1 MDADSVWRPVEQPVT
16 VTDADAE
23 AADLDA
29 DEIEAAERKMRQL
42 TLQPSDTACKFR
54 NRRSE
59 MYVETKELPGF
70 FSFRAIMMTL
80 SRFFSSSCLRY
91 YFVAGAPNVK
101 QMRAF
106 DLYVDPTHPPVSP
119 SSTTQQQYKFYF
131 KERREGDL
139 CNSADFSLAN
149 LQGDSGVDLGMMRCS
164 YVLAPFNTVRTMM
177 YHCHAR

>member
-70 FSFRAIMMTL
+70 FSFRSNYDDAL
-80 SRFFSSSCLRY
+80 SFF
-91 YFVAGAPNVK
+91 FI
-101 QMRAF
+101 F
-106 DLYVDPTHPPVSP
+106 
-119 SSTTQQQYKFYF
+119 FF
-131 KERREGDL
+131 KVLLCRR
-139 CNSADFSLAN
+139 CA
-149 LQGDSGVDLGMMRCS
+149 
-164 YVLAPFNTVRTMM
+164 
-177 YHCHAR
+177 

>member
-70 FSFRAIMMTL
+70 FSFRSNLMTL
-80 SRFFSSSCLRY
+80 SRFFSSSSLRY

-106 DLYVDPTHPPVSP
+106 DLYVEIQRIPRFLLVLQHNSNIMNFIL
-119 SSTTQQQYKFYF
+119 KRG
-131 KERREGDL
+131 ERGIYATR
-139 CNSADFSLAN
+139 
-149 LQGDSGVDLGMMRCS
+149 QSGSGC
-164 YVLAPFNTVRTMM
+164 
-177 YHCHAR
+177 